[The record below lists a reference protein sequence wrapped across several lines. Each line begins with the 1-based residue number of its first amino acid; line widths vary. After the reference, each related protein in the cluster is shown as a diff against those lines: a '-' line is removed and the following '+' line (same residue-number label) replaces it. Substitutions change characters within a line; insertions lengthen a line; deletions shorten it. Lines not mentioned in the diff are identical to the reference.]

1 MAFCALMLSAC
12 SEGLLKGSE
21 QARKVTAPVESRPVQ
36 RPEGNAPRPVA
47 KPHNPAAASVADTDD
62 VWVSLR
68 TQFSLTASERP
79 EVARELKWLRENP
92 KYLARVANNAQP
104 FIFHVTSELE
114 KRDLPGELALL
125 PVIESGYDPS
135 VKSPYGAAGL
145 WQFMS
150 GTSNKLGLE
159 LNAWYDGRLDVVQST
174 DAALQYLQTLQQRFG
189 GDWLLAVAAY
199 NAGWG
204 TIERAVAK
212 QRRNNRK
219 VDVWSLDISAETRS
233 MVARLL
239 ALSEVVRNPGR
250 YGVTLP
256 EQASAA
262 HFAAVELKRPT
273 DLRQFAQQLNLPA
286 NDFRLLNAGW
296 RRGHTGPAPNP
307 RVLVPLSSL
316 EAAQQLAATL
326 PASPIPKLAPD
337 AKPRPIVVAT
347 GPAYA
352 VKRGDSL
359 WTIARKHQLNV
370 DKLAALNGLKAN
382 SKLKP
387 GQRIVLTEGPAPKSK
402 VGKAQR
408 QVAAAPK
415 RYKVRQGDSLWTISR
430 QFKVSVDQLLTWNR
444 LKRKQE
450 LQPGQEIVVS
460 QPS

>member
-21 QARKVTAPVESRPVQ
+21 QAQRVPAPVETRSIDRPA
-36 RPEGNAPRPVA
+36 GDAPTPIA
-47 KPHNPAAASVADTDD
+47 KPHNPTAAVDADTDD

-79 EVARELKWLRENP
+79 EVARELRWLRENP
-92 KYLARVANNAQP
+92 KYLARVASNAQP
-104 FIFHVTSELE
+104 FIYHVTRELE

-219 VDVWSLDISAETRS
+219 VDVWTLEISAETRS

-239 ALSEVVRNPGR
+239 ALAEVVRNPGR

-256 EQASAA
+256 EEPSAA
-262 HFAAVELKRPT
+262 HFAAIELKQPT
-273 DLRQFAQQLNLPA
+273 DLRQFAQQLKLPTD
-286 NDFRLLNAGW
+286 DFRLLNAAW
-296 RRGHTGPAPNP
+296 RRGHTGPVPNP
-307 RVLVPLSSL
+307 RVLVPTSSL
-316 EAAQQLAATL
+316 DAAQQLAATL
-326 PASPIPKLAPD
+326 PASPIPSLAPE
-337 AKPRPIVVAT
+337 AKPRPALAV

-352 VKRGDSL
+352 VKRGDSM

-370 DKLAALNGLKAN
+370 DKLAALNGLKPN

-387 GQRIVLTEGPAPKSK
+387 GQRLVLTEGPAPK
-402 VGKAQR
+402 GKAGKVQR

-415 RYKVRQGDSLWTISR
+415 RYKVQQGDSLWTISR
-430 QFKVSVDQLLTWNR
+430 QFKVSVDQLLAWNR